1 MEGMKNNKGEI
12 DEIRRDLKKN
22 LNLQDLN
29 HRYLTQEEIDDGYEI
44 LVDDRPRVPSP
55 PPKVSEYKKPPKEK
69 KVDDD
74 DDDEDAALK
83 EYGDVDDLL
92 KLRLKGLNR
101 IKSTVD

>member
-1 MEGMKNNKGEI
+1 MI
-12 DEIRRDLKKN
+12 VHICFCFSCIL
-22 LNLQDLN
+22 
-29 HRYLTQEEIDDGYEI
+29 DGYEI
-44 LVDDRPRVPSP
+44 LVDDRSRVPSP

-74 DDDEDAALK
+74 DHDDEDAALK